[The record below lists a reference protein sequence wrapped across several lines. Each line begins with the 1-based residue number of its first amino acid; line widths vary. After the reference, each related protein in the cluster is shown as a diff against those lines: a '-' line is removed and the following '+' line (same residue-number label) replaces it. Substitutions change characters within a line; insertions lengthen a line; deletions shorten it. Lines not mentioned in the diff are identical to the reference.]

1 MTADEVAAGKAY
13 LELLRMVLT
22 DFHRIGPDDGSR
34 FSLPYQPSLEERRAL
49 RTDGRDWPGQGE
61 TMIGHRRLEQ
71 FQTAIETAVA
81 EDVPGDI
88 MEAGVWRGG
97 ACILARA
104 TLRALGV
111 RDRCVWLADSF
122 CGLPVP
128 DGERFPF
135 DIGDEHHKESFLRVS
150 RQEVEQ
156 NFLKYG
162 LLDAQVRFLEGWF
175 RETLPTA
182 PVERLCVL
190 RLDGDM
196 YESTMV
202 ALESLYDRVSPRGF
216 VIVDDYHAVPA
227 CRAAVDDF
235 RRARGIAAELV
246 PIDWSGHYWRIPD
259 RSAVRLPSLRNR
271 TVANNL
277 DLWPGYASLEAERLT
292 KLAQRAFEA
301 GDGDGCEG
309 LALQALAIDGN
320 ALPAHLL
327 LSSLRNPGP
336 DYLAHLAWIHQHL
349 EPAVYLEIGVF
360 KGESIALAGH
370 DCRAIG
376 VDPQPLVAAE
386 GEQTLVAMTSD
397 DFFMNGEADR
407 LLTPG
412 GFDLAFL
419 DGCHLFEQI
428 LRDFIHAERYAAAGA
443 WVVLHDTQPLDEAT
457 SAPIRTTTFYSGD
470 GWKLLAVL
478 RDLRPD
484 LRVRSVSAAPTGLT
498 IVDRLSPTSEVLSRR
513 YDEVVERYSR
523 ASWNDYLAH
532 RHELSQSLE
541 NALGALNELP
551 ERAERG
557 GGTAHLKQRRT
568 HI

>member
-1 MTADEVAAGKAY
+1 M
-13 LELLRMVLT
+13 
-22 DFHRIGPDDGSR
+22 
-34 FSLPYQPSLEERRAL
+34 
-49 RTDGRDWPGQGE
+49 
-61 TMIGHRRLEQ
+61 
-71 FQTAIETAVA
+71 
-81 EDVPGDI
+81 
-88 MEAGVWRGG
+88 
-97 ACILARA
+97 
-104 TLRALGV
+104 
-111 RDRCVWLADSF
+111 
-122 CGLPVP
+122 
-128 DGERFPF
+128 
-135 DIGDEHHKESFLRVS
+135 S

-182 PVERLCVL
+182 PIERLCVL

-202 ALESLYDRVSPRGF
+202 ALESLYDRVSPGGF
-216 VIVDDYHAVPA
+216 VIVDDYLAVPG

-235 RRARGIAAELV
+235 RRTRGITAELV
-246 PIDWSGHYWRIPD
+246 PIDWSGHYWRTPD
-259 RSAVRLPSLRNR
+259 RSAVRLPSPRYHS
-271 TVANNL
+271 VANNL
-277 DLWPGYASLEAERLT
+277 DLWPGYASPEAERLT
-292 KLAQRAFEA
+292 QLAQRAFEA
-301 GDGDGCEG
+301 GDGNACED

-349 EPAVYLEIGVF
+349 KPAVYLEIGVF

-370 DCRAIG
+370 DCRVLG
-376 VDPQPLVAAE
+376 VDPQPLIAAQ
-386 GEQTLVAMTSD
+386 GTQTLVALTSD

-407 LLTPG
+407 LLKPR

-419 DGCHLFEQI
+419 DGCHLFEQV
-428 LRDFIHAERYAAAGA
+428 LRDFIRAERYAAAGA
-443 WVVLHDTQPLDEAT
+443 WLVLHDTQPLDEAT
-457 SAPIRTTTFYSGD
+457 SAPTRTTTFYSGD

-498 IVDRLSPTSEVLSRR
+498 IVDRLSPGSEMLSRR
-513 YDEVVERYSR
+513 YDEIVERYSPL
-523 ASWNDYLAH
+523 SWNDYLAR
-532 RHELSQSLE
+532 RHELSHSLE

-551 ERAERG
+551 EHAQRG
-557 GGTAHLKQRRT
+557 GGIADLWQPRT
-568 HI
+568 RV